1 MTSELKHVYPPRHPA
16 SLDTPPDGSTTA
28 SRDRAREPA
37 LPHES
42 DESSH
47 GQASA
52 TPQQKEVGREAY
64 RNATDGTA
72 DTDRGPL
79 MDQVYNEKVA
89 PRRAPET
96 PRR

>member
-1 MTSELKHVYPPRHPA
+1 MKHVYPPRHPA
-16 SLDTPPDGSTTA
+16 SLDAAGAGSTTA
-28 SRDRAREPA
+28 SRDNSREPS
-37 LPHES
+37 LPHEQ

-47 GQASA
+47 SQERASE
-52 TPQQKEVGREAY
+52 QQKDMGDKAF

-79 MDQVYNEKVA
+79 MDKVYNEKVA
-89 PRRAPET
+89 PHRGPDE